1 MNATIFLVVLL
12 INYAAAS
19 TGSVHIR
26 GRLLCN
32 GRPYARE
39 KIQIWEKNFALADT
53 MLIHAVTD
61 NDGYFDL
68 QGSIT
73 ETTFDLHETE
83 VSTAYTVKLGLEQVV
98 NLFFNHKECRP
109 SG

>member
-73 ETTFDLHETE
+73 ETMMSPLLYAYFVNYCKPSFNWLRVKCDL
-83 VSTAYTVKLGLEQVV
+83 
-98 NLFFNHKECRP
+98 RP
-109 SG
+109 PRN